1 MRRGVKKKGRN
12 TSGKWGSGP
21 WTGNKQAPCC
31 LDRSAEPLNCLLW
44 LTLHFSNFCFFI
56 SRSCKLRRSVSL
68 ASITG
73 RKSPVYYGK
82 HTVHLCCA
90 YLIYVLE
97 QSHACIHFK
106 VCISGPQR
114 AVAHLDLLTWIT
126 LCECV
131 WVCVCGMMTDGA
143 SRRRR
148 FQAHSRAFDGVH
160 VHTDEVPWAHV
171 IYMHPPYVSISI
183 ESLTCTYVPSKRALR

>member
-1 MRRGVKKKGRN
+1 MFRWPVLQVGNLRYIMAN
-12 TSGKWGSGP
+12 TLYI
-21 WTGNKQAPCC
+21 CVV
-31 LDRSAEPLNCLLW
+31 
-44 LTLHFSNFCFFI
+44 
-56 SRSCKLRRSVSL
+56 SVRL
-68 ASITG
+68 
-73 RKSPVYYGK
+73 P
-82 HTVHLCCA
+82 
-90 YLIYVLE
+90 YLICVLE
-97 QSHACIHFK
+97 QSHACIHFQ